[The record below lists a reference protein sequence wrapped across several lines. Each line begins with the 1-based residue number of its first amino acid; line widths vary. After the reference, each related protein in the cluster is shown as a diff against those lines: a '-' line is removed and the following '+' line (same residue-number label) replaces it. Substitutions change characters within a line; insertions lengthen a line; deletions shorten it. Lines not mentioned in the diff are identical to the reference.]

1 MTESTDHQSHLK
13 QLAEQQATLSKEIE
27 SKRNLLLKVTG
38 AIEYLTEIGVTIPKE
53 EETTPEAEAETPSEP
68 EVVE

>member
-1 MTESTDHQSHLK
+1 MAEGIDHSTHLK
-13 QLAEQQATLSKEIE
+13 SLVEQQAALSQEME

-38 AIEYLTEIGVTIPKE
+38 AIEYLSEIGVTLPKE
-53 EETTPEAEAETPSEP
+53 EETTPEPETPSEP

>member
-1 MTESTDHQSHLK
+1 MAEVPDHQTHLK
-13 QLAEQQATLSKEIE
+13 SLVEQQTTLSQEIE

-38 AIEYLTEIGVTIPKE
+38 AIEYLTEIGVTLPKE
-53 EETTPEAEAETPSEP
+53 EETTPEAPSEP

>member
-1 MTESTDHQSHLK
+1 MAEVPDHQTHLK
-13 QLAEQQATLSKEIE
+13 SLVEQQTTLSQEIE

-38 AIEYLTEIGVTIPKE
+38 AIEYLTEIGVNL
-53 EETTPEAEAETPSEP
+53 ETTPEPEPETPSEP

>member
-1 MTESTDHQSHLK
+1 MAEVPDHSTHLK
-13 QLAEQQATLSKEIE
+13 SLVEQQAALSQEIE

-38 AIEYLTEIGVTIPKE
+38 AIEYLTEIGVTLPKE
-53 EETTPEAEAETPSEP
+53 EETTPEPEAPSEP

>member
-1 MTESTDHQSHLK
+1 MAEGIDHSTHLK
-13 QLAEQQATLSKEIE
+13 SLVEQQATLSQEIE

-38 AIEYLTEIGVTIPKE
+38 AIEYLSEIGVTLPKE
-53 EETTPEAEAETPSEP
+53 EEATPEATPEP